1 MRSVSCRVLATVGLL
16 AATSVGLSACN
27 TLNGMGADAS
37 AVGHDVSKGASA
49 TQGAVTSSTG
59 LASH

>member
-1 MRSVSCRVLATVGLL
+1 MRTVSCRLLATVGFL
-16 AATSVGLSACN
+16 AVATVGLSACN
-27 TLNGMGADAS
+27 TLTGLGQDTS
-37 AVGHDVSKGASA
+37 AVGHDVSKGAAA